1 MERWIKWIITVI
13 EAVFVFSIL
22 YALYL
27 VVEMAV

>member
-13 EAVFVFSIL
+13 ESMFIFSIL

-27 VVEMAV
+27 VLEMAV